1 MRVRDIQ
8 QILGKFTN
16 NEKGTIISDCPIY
29 IETLDGRL
37 EEIRKIELQESVL
50 INWLIGINVLS
61 FLLIG
66 INTDSFMQ
74 RTVQELIDYGGL
86 AKDTFDTWELWRLI
100 TSQFIHLDLRHLL
113 FNMYILF

>member
-50 INWLIGINVLS
+50 INSPEPARVVIKTESLKR
-61 FLLIG
+61 
-66 INTDSFMQ
+66 FMSP
-74 RTVQELIDYGGL
+74 
-86 AKDTFDTWELWRLI
+86 TFKQ
-100 TSQFIHLDLRHLL
+100 S
-113 FNMYILF
+113 